1 MVLRAGSRFKLKTR
15 DGVTLTTVKSVTLN
29 PYRLT
34 DMRYLARIDKS
45 DLIFTFHFLSSKRSM
60 SINSPTIA
68 SLTLKSLITNVG
80 NSCSETGSTIKY

>member
-1 MVLRAGSRFKLKTR
+1 MALQAGSRFKLKIR
-15 DGVTLTTVKSVTLN
+15 HGVTLTTVSDFNLR
-29 PYRLT
+29 RLT
-34 DMRYLARIDKS
+34 DMRYLARIDKN
-45 DLIFTFHFLSSKRSM
+45 DLIFTFHFPSCKRST

>member
-34 DMRYLARIDKS
+34 DLRYLARIDKN
-45 DLIFTFHFLSSKRSM
+45 DLIFTFHSCKRSM
-60 SINSPTIA
+60 SMNSPTMA